1 MPTFELFET
10 DTQGSWGIGYIT
22 KPHTWLLEDV
32 MDYAVKIRAK
42 VIVKTS
48 KSTGYWYIK
57 GINENKTPEQIRS
70 HLISNMN
77 NGYKKNSKSWFISYD

>member
-1 MPTFELFET
+1 MPTFEKFET
-10 DTQGSWGIGYIT
+10 DTNGSWGIGQTT

-48 KSTGYWYIK
+48 KSTGNLKLVY
-57 GINENKTPEQIRS
+57 
-70 HLISNMN
+70 
-77 NGYKKNSKSWFISYD
+77 